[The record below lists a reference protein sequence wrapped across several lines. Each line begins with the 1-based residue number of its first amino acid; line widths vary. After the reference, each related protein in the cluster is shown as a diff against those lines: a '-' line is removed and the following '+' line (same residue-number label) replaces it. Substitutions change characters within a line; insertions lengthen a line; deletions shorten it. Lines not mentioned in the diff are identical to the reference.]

1 MKSNQNVKSWL
12 LTGLLALMLSAC
24 ATTEN
29 QTPADATDGASGSQ
43 SQDGSAIASGDGS
56 DGASA
61 SSLDGSDG
69 SRGTAIDDGSG
80 GAMSAQA
87 AQQMLDNAE
96 GDLASRT
103 IYFEYDSAKLTE
115 ESIAIL
121 ETHGDFI
128 ASNSVDVVSV
138 VLEGHAD
145 ERGSR
150 EYNIALGDRRAQ
162 SVRRVLLFQGASSDQ
177 IETVSYGE
185 EKPAVEGQFEAAWA
199 KNRRVELIYK
209 VQ

>member
-1 MKSNQNVKSWL
+1 MKSSQNIKSWML
-12 LTGLLALMLSAC
+12 VGLVALMLSAC

-29 QTPADATDGASGSQ
+29 QTPEGGDGSLSGSQ
-43 SQDGSAIASGDGS
+43 TQDGSGSAIDGS

-69 SRGTAIDDGSG
+69 ADGTAIVDDSA
-80 GAMSAQA
+80 GAMSAQSA
-87 AQQMLDNAE
+87 MDMLEQTE

-103 IYFEYDSAKLTE
+103 VYFEYDSAKLTS

-121 ETHGDFI
+121 ETHGNFI
-128 ASNSVDVVSV
+128 AGNGVVSV

-177 IETVSYGE
+177 VETVSYGE
-185 EKPAVEGQFEAAWA
+185 EKPAVEGHDEAAWS
-199 KNRRVELIYK
+199 KNRRVELIYR
-209 VQ
+209 VN